1 MKLLLLSHGSFG
13 EGIKESYRMIA
24 GDDSNILTISLTDEG
39 IGIFTEKVESL
50 LDELTKDNRVLVFT
64 DMKGGTPF
72 NVALKYQLEH
82 SNKVE
87 LVAGMNLPMVL
98 EIGMQISSEENLNK
112 LSIEAVEIGK
122 SGIFRS
128 DIPDEN
134 IDDDFEI

>member
-1 MKLLLLSHGSFG
+1 MP
-13 EGIKESYRMIA
+13 MI
-24 GDDSNILTISLTDEG
+24 
-39 IGIFTEKVESL
+39 
-50 LDELTKDNRVLVFT
+50 
-64 DMKGGTPF
+64 
-72 NVALKYQLEH
+72 
-82 SNKVE
+82 
-87 LVAGMNLPMVL
+87 L